1 MKSKLIV
8 IIAFIIASI
17 MAVTM
22 VSASGTLKIV
32 TKD

>member
-22 VSASGTLKIV
+22 VSLVGRLK
-32 TKD
+32 KL